1 MATTESSALAH
12 PPTTAK
18 TPRSCSACGEPSG
31 SISAGTGYPV
41 VLDRVTGLY
50 FHVRCR
56 PGSPSG
62 AAFLLGVL

>member
-1 MATTESSALAH
+1 MAKTSLAQPAQPITTE
-12 PPTTAK
+12 T
-18 TPRSCSACGEPSG
+18 TPRTCAGCGVPSG
-31 SISAGTGYPV
+31 SISTGTGYPV
-41 VLDRVTGLY
+41 VRDRATGLY